1 MICDGG
7 TLGLMHRGRGRKTG
21 AVVLGMHQTGN
32 LHWHLERKG
41 MGEEEDEEEE
51 EEEEEGEKE
60 G

>member
-1 MICDGG
+1 
-7 TLGLMHRGRGRKTG
+7 MHRGRGRKTG